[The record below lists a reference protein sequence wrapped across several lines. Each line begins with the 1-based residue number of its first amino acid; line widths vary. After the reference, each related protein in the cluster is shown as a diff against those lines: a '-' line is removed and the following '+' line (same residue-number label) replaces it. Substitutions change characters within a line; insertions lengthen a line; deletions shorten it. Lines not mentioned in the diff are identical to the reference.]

1 MNSCR
6 GLKVANTGEGYNKE
20 PYCVIKC
27 CDCLVMSIYDNIDI
41 FIVHGYL
48 FRRGAILSLVD
59 SDSALHHVSD
69 FITSFGNAWIKCVL
83 P

>member
-1 MNSCR
+1 
-6 GLKVANTGEGYNKE
+6 
-20 PYCVIKC
+20 
-27 CDCLVMSIYDNIDI
+27 MSISDNFDI
-41 FIVHGYL
+41 FVVYGKP

-69 FITSFGNAWIKCVL
+69 FNDKRFWNIWIKFIL